1 MSSETSPFPQELRHY
16 MNGPGDLSTD
26 ACSWMLQYSQD
37 LRSASRD
44 VRDRRLASEESS
56 LLEPMAVETD
66 AYTSEPFSILFPNW
80 STFALILTFLTRRT
94 MVISMVI

>member
-1 MSSETSPFPQELRHY
+1 

-44 VRDRRLASEESS
+44 VRDRRLASKESS

-66 AYTSEPFSILFPNW
+66 AYTSEPFSILLPNW